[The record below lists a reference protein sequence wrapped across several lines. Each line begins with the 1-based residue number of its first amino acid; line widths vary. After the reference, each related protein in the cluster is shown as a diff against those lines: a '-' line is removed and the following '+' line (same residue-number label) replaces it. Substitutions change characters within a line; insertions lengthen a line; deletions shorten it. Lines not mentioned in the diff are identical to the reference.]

1 MSRFLVT
8 TLIASSFWVS
18 SGHALAKN
26 DKQTPD
32 MADPTAV
39 YSSVGAHLYT
49 NGDLDLS
56 AGFAW
61 GKNLLG
67 VESKGGF
74 DALNFRYAHMN
85 LWNNLGVY
93 AESTVQMEE
102 DFGSTATVGAIST
115 LKLGNRLTF
124 YPILTLGGLEV
135 REDKWITTTTFGTY
149 TRFKLEKG
157 FSLGLDPFVTYGESD
172 YNSLSADVF
181 VNYQYRNHQ
190 VRLGYTGS
198 SVESSDFDGE
208 GYLEYKMAF

>member
-1 MSRFLVT
+1 MYRFLLN
-8 TLIASSFWVS
+8 TLIALAFLVLSGSS
-18 SGHALAKN
+18 LAQN
-26 DKQTPD
+26 DTKQLD

-61 GKNLLG
+61 GKNMLA

-74 DALNFRYAHMN
+74 DAANIRYAHMN

-93 AESTVQMEE
+93 AESTIEFE
-102 DFGSTATVGAIST
+102 DNFGSTATIGAVST
-115 LKLGNRLTF
+115 LKAGDWITF

-135 REDKWITTTTFGTY
+135 REDKWIATTTVGTY
-149 TRFKLEKG
+149 TRIKLVNG
-157 FSLGLDPFVTYGESD
+157 FSLGLDPFLTYGESD
-172 YNSLSADVF
+172 YNSLSTDVF
-181 VNYQYRNHQ
+181 INYQYQNHQ
-190 VRLGYTGS
+190 VRLGYIGS
-198 SVESSDFDGE
+198 SVESSDFEGE